1 VRAVRETETSSW
13 GISNQRKDMS
23 KLKRTLSPLMVQDC
37 QRGQLSWHG
46 FYHYEL
52 SVEADT
58 VDVPR
63 VQVCDTSVQDQ

>member
-1 VRAVRETETSSW
+1 
-13 GISNQRKDMS
+13 MS